1 MLGHWQALHAG
12 ENCMC
17 WGWSLA
23 SLQMLHMVGIS
34 KLNFTTVYHS
44 WIWGFIWIWAHR
56 FISELAR
63 LLSKCTQYNMTQS
76 HKLFVLKCTHRALRV
91 GAGGV
96 MGGGTP
102 RCYQL
107 GEMDSHLPPGGPSNP
122 TSNHKNSHT
131 FVNSVTVY
139 IDCSFTPAIWSRPV
153 QTKITLVCYF

>member
-1 MLGHWQALHAG
+1 
-12 ENCMC
+12 
-17 WGWSLA
+17 
-23 SLQMLHMVGIS
+23 
-34 KLNFTTVYHS
+34 
-44 WIWGFIWIWAHR
+44 
-56 FISELAR
+56 
-63 LLSKCTQYNMTQS
+63 MTQS
-76 HKLFVLKCTHRALRV
+76 HKLFVLKRTHRALRV

-107 GEMDSHLPPGGPSNP
+107 AEMDSHLPPGGPSNP

-153 QTKITLVCYF
+153 QTNITLVCYFYWLLNTGFSLKRGIFLFYSHSRTGRGGGCIFQSCWHNAWKTTPLLFWGKLYTGNVLLL